1 MPLTLSERSLDW
13 ALEHILS
20 YGDTDIFPEAFE
32 FDAIKHGW
40 QEVKAWIR
48 SVDILAWNV
57 RPYRRCL
64 APKHRF
70 GFRISTQLDPLDIL
84 VFTALIYEI
93 GVSLESSRVP
103 ATDNIVH
110 SYRFEPKPDG
120 RMFSDQFTYQSF
132 QEESRRICEDEDPT
146 YVVIAD
152 IADFFPRLYTHR
164 IDNALD
170 SALGIG
176 HMHAVALKRL
186 LGHWAGSYSYGIPVG
201 SAASRLIAEATIA
214 DIDQLLLSE
223 GARYVRFSD
232 DFRFFCKS
240 EAEAYRFL
248 ALIARV
254 LIENHGL
261 TLQQSKTRI
270 VPIDRFREIYLRE
283 HQAREVETLSQQ
295 FYTLL
300 GEIGIRDIYETV
312 NYDNLSPT
320 DKALIDQLNL
330 RQLLS
335 DQLSEEEPDL
345 SLLRFLLRRMSQ
357 LEDAGAVDLIA
368 NNIGRLVPVVREAIR
383 FFVKL
388 TSLPD
393 TSRQDVGR
401 RLLEVYSN
409 NEAPISHIEY
419 GRMFLLRPFALQA
432 GWDSSNALV
441 RLYNESI
448 DDFSRR
454 ELLLAM
460 GHGKLDFWFRA
471 RKQSLLEMTP
481 SIRRAFIRAASCL
494 PSDEYKHWIRGI
506 QGQLDHT
513 EQAIAKW
520 SRAYPIA

>member
-1 MPLTLSERSLDW
+1 M
-13 ALEHILS
+13 H
-20 YGDTDIFPEAFE
+20 
-32 FDAIKHGW
+32 
-40 QEVKAWIR
+40 
-48 SVDILAWNV
+48 
-57 RPYRRCL
+57 
-64 APKHRF
+64 
-70 GFRISTQLDPLDIL
+70 
-84 VFTALIYEI
+84 EI
-93 GVSLESSRVP
+93 GVNLESARVP
-103 ATDNIVH
+103 AADNIVH

-132 QEESRRICEDEDPT
+132 QEESRRICEDEEPT

-164 IDNALD
+164 IDNALE

-320 DKALIDQLNL
+320 DKALI
-330 RQLLS
+330 
-335 DQLSEEEPDL
+335 
-345 SLLRFLLRRMSQ
+345 
-357 LEDAGAVDLIA
+357 A

-393 TSRQDVGR
+393 ASRQDVGR

-409 NEAPISHIEY
+409 NEASISHIEY
-419 GRMFLLRPFALQA
+419 GRMFLLRPFALRA

-460 GHGKLDFWFRA
+460 GHGRLDFWFRA

-481 SIRRAFIRAASCL
+481 WIRRAFIRAASCL

-506 QGQLDHT
+506 QGQLDYT

>member
-1 MPLTLSERSLDW
+1 MPLTLSEQSLDW
-13 ALEHILS
+13 ALEHILN

-32 FDAIKHGW
+32 FVALKYDW

-48 SVDILAWNV
+48 SVDILEWNV

-84 VFTALIYEI
+84 VFTALIHEV
-93 GVSLESSRVP
+93 GAKLESSRVS
-103 ATDNIVH
+103 AAENIVH

-120 RMFSDQFTYQSF
+120 RMFSEQFTYQSF
-132 QEESRRICEDEDPT
+132 QEESHQICEAVEPT
-146 YVVIAD
+146 HVVIAD

-176 HMHAVALKRL
+176 HMHAVALKQL
-186 LGHWAGSYSYGIPVG
+186 LGLWAGSYSYGIPVG
-201 SAASRLIAEATIA
+201 SAASRLIAETTIA

-232 DFRFFCKS
+232 DFRFFCGS

-283 HQAREVETLSQQ
+283 HQAREVETLSNQ

-300 GEIGIRDIYETV
+300 GRIGIKDIYETI
-312 NYDNLSPT
+312 NYNNLSPS

-335 DQLSEEEPDL
+335 EQLSEEEPDL

-368 NNIGRLVPVVREAIR
+368 DNIARLAPVVREAIR

-388 TSLPD
+388 SSLTD
-393 TSRQDVGR
+393 AAKHDVGR
-401 RLLEVYSN
+401 RLLDVYSDK
-409 NEAPISHIEY
+409 EASISHIEY
-419 GRMFLLRPFALQA
+419 GRMFLLRPFALQS
-432 GWDSSNALV
+432 GWDSSNTLV
-441 RLYNESI
+441 QLYNESI

-460 GHGKLDFWFRA
+460 GHGKMDCWLRA
-471 RKQSLLEMTP
+471 RKQSLPEMP
-481 SIRRAFIRAASCL
+481 PWIRRAFIRAASCL

-506 QGQLDHT
+506 QSQLDHT